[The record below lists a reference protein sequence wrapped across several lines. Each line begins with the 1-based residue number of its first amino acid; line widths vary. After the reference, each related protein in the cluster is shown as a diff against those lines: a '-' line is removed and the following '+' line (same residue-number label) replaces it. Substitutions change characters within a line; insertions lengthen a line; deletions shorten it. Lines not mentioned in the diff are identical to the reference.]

1 MRLERIL
8 DGVEKLGLIVIL
20 VATVVAAGQEV
31 WTMVQELEVRLA
43 DLLLMFIYLEV
54 IAMIGVYFEAHELPV
69 RFPLYI
75 AMIAL
80 ARHIILASKGMS
92 AWDMVGLACAI
103 LVLALAILLLRWRA
117 PDAGGGP

>member
-1 MRLERIL
+1 MRVQRIL
-8 DGVEKLGLIVIL
+8 DGVEKVGLALIL
-20 VATVVAAGQEV
+20 VATVVAVGQEI
-31 WTMVQELEVRLA
+31 WNMVRAEEVRLA

-54 IAMIGVYFEAHELPV
+54 VAMIGVYFEAHELPV

-80 ARHIILASKGMS
+80 ARHIILASKGMG
-92 AWDMVGLACAI
+92 AWDLVGLACAI

-117 PDAGGGP
+117 PEGAGP